1 MKYFSVIFL
10 NEFEDEGN
18 LFTCELELE
27 SYTKFTDF
35 IDSMINTKIILKN
48 KTYKIE
54 YYVINYQKS
63 SFDKDLKNFTIVIYC
78 SRIELPYKKKII

>member
-18 LFTCELELE
+18 LFTCELELK
-27 SYTKFTDF
+27 SYTKITDF
-35 IDSMINTKIILKN
+35 IDSMINEKIRLKN

-54 YYVINYQKS
+54 YYIINYQKS
-63 SFDKDLKNFTIVIYC
+63 SFDKDLENCIINIYC
-78 SRIELPYKKKII
+78 SCIESPY